1 MRNAMPIAHEYRDD
15 RMYVMRIS
23 SNFKKSN
30 DGVISAA
37 ISQDRLRDLEGAVL
51 LITYRNTH
59 SLPAVRTDEFET
71 MDDALSYIKRIEPTC
86 PRVSLGGKAV
96 LPTPSWESHL
106 EWLHSEGLQSV
117 TEADC
122 PLPQWVKDAS

>member
-1 MRNAMPIAHEYRDD
+1 MAIAHEYRDD

-23 SNFKKSN
+23 SSFKKSR

-37 ISQDRLRDLEGAVL
+37 ISHGRLQDLKGTVL

-71 MDDALSYIKRIEPTC
+71 IDDALSYITLVEPTC
-86 PRVSLGGKAV
+86 PRVSLGGKA
-96 LPTPSWESHL
+96 LSPTPSWDFHL
-106 EWLHSEGLQSV
+106 DWLHSEGLQSA
-117 TEADC
+117 TEGEY
-122 PLPQWVKDAS
+122 PLPQWVKDTS